1 MQSEQSDEPAAPPRP
16 RKRLRKGCEMIADD
30 HDGCVICS
38 EPICRPATLEGC
50 GHTDFCL
57 ACILQWS
64 ETTNTCPICRARF
77 GWVCDKSDASCRI
90 PVEDTEPAPAQVEDA
105 EEESEVKKKAPTPV
119 FFPIRG
125 DPISPICQRLNSFFE
140 EEEPWSCEV
149 CALNDQPDRVLICDG
164 CERLW
169 HLHCLDPP
177 LETVP
182 RGDWYCASC
191 ATSANRPS
199 ASSRMRA
206 RSTRSGG
213 RHPPTPPTPTPH
225 THPHPTLPLPHTDFH
240 IPTLPLAQPLQAG
253 RCGATQSAARGQAL
267 PQ

>member
-90 PVEDTEPAPAQVEDA
+90 PALLRPSP
-105 EEESEVKKKAPTPV
+105 
-119 FFPIRG
+119 RG
-125 DPISPICQRLNSFFE
+125 GSTGRLVLRKLRHKRQPPE
-140 EEEPWSCEV
+140 RQ
-149 CALNDQPDRVLICDG
+149 QPDEGSKHSLRRVGAAQRNQRPGGKLCRNDG
-164 CERLW
+164 GEDDGSGESSGDCIS
-169 HLHCLDPP
+169 
-177 LETVP
+177 TP
-182 RGDWYCASC
+182 RGPKSL
-191 ATSANRPS
+191 
-199 ASSRMRA
+199 SR
-206 RSTRSGG
+206 S
-213 RHPPTPPTPTPH
+213 
-225 THPHPTLPLPHTDFH
+225 LK
-240 IPTLPLAQPLQAG
+240 
-253 RCGATQSAARGQAL
+253 
-267 PQ
+267 